1 VDQGIARIDP
11 QNPLALGDGLVEPGV
26 DERDTSKKIT
36 NAKFTVTAT
45 DSAGNSTKT
54 TITYSVK

>member
-1 VDQGIARIDP
+1 MDRHVQ
-11 QNPLALGDGLVEPGV
+11 
-26 DERDTSKKIT
+26 IT